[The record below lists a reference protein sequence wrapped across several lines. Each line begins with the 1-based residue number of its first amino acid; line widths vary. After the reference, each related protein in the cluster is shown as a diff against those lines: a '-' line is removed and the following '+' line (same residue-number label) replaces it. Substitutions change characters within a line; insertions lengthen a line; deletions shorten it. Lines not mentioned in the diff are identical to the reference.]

1 MKPVDLTK
9 LLKPYKSGWVA
20 LSENYRKVIASAETL
35 EKMDEKLKKLDDP
48 DVVLISASENYKGF
62 IT

>member
-1 MKPVDLTK
+1 MGAVDLTK

-20 LSENYRKVIASAETL
+20 FSKDYKKVISSASTL
-35 EKMDEKLKKLDDP
+35 GDLDKKLKKLDDP
-48 DVVLISASENYKGF
+48 DVVIISASDNYQGF